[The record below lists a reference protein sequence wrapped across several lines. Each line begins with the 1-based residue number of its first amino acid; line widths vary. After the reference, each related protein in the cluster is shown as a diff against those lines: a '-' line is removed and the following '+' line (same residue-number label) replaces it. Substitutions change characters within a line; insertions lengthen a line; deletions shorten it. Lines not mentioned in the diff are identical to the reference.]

1 VTNVQLYVGV
11 GLPALAVVSS
21 LIISLM
27 QISGIREDIREIRA
41 EVRDIR
47 NDIKLLVG
55 ALNDLD
61 KRVTRIE
68 LKLGIQP

>member
-1 VTNVQLYVGV
+1 VTNVQLYVDV

-27 QISGIREDIREIRA
+27 QISGIREDIREIRP